1 MPTRMPI
8 STLVASA
15 LMFFAVLAILPPPAH
30 AADGFV
36 CKSVDEDVLVTVVL
50 APQRGTGGEE
60 PARKGHVMIVS
71 APDLEKGRQTI
82 ARFQAKEGMLSGS
95 GSVFIGFV
103 KPRHP
108 DTGQKGKR
116 IGGTTLG
123 QLRTLILDIDYSPDL
138 RGRRDQVPW
147 SAQLFY
153 IKHNG
158 DDFVQDFDC
167 VYKPG

>member
-1 MPTRMPI
+1 MPTRMPFSTLFA
-8 STLVASA
+8 STLV
-15 LMFFAVLAILPPPAH
+15 FFAVLAILPPSAL

-36 CKSVDEDVLVTVVL
+36 CKSVDEDIMVAVTL
-50 APQRGTGGEE
+50 APPRGTGDDELE
-60 PARKGHVMIVS
+60 RQGHIMIVS
-71 APDLEKGRQTI
+71 APGLKKGRQTI

-123 QLRTLILDIDYSPDL
+123 QLKTLILDIDYSPEL

-167 VYKPG
+167 VYKRG